1 MTSLCDQ
8 PLRDSIL
15 KKWEVQLMN
24 TDMDAELARNLQLAE
39 ETPELAG
46 ALQVP
51 LHLQIPS
58 LHL

>member
-24 TDMDAELARNLQLAE
+24 TDMDAELAHNLQLAE
-39 ETPELAG
+39 EQPELAG

-51 LHLQIPS
+51 LHL
-58 LHL
+58 